1 MTNDSGNTLLAL
13 LTGAAIGAGIGILYA
28 PDKGTKTRKKIKKRA
43 METTDGILKLQREI
57 YREQLRLHVN
67 RTKAKFYPTNL
78 LGGVGG
84 IAQKLIISFVAKR
97 ILKRF
102 S

>member
-1 MTNDSGNTLLAL
+1 MAKQVFTSFEEIDQQLA
-13 LTGAAIGAGIGILYA
+13 
-28 PDKGTKTRKKIKKRA
+28 
-43 METTDGILKLQREI
+43 ILKLQREI
-57 YREQLRLHVN
+57 DREQLRLHVN

-84 IAQKLIISFVAKR
+84 IAQKFIISFVAKR

>member
-1 MTNDSGNTLLAL
+1 MAKQIFTSFDEIDQQLA
-13 LTGAAIGAGIGILYA
+13 
-28 PDKGTKTRKKIKKRA
+28 
-43 METTDGILKLQREI
+43 ILKLQREI
-57 YREQLRLHVN
+57 DREQLRLHVN
-67 RTKAKFYPTNL
+67 RIKANFYPTNL

-84 IAQKLIISFVAKR
+84 IAQKLIISFVAKK